1 MPRPNTTYR
10 VLNSS
15 NTVLH
20 SGLGFYEALERL
32 RANGSATKITDASGK
47 TVFVRNSSPNVY
59 QVYQFNEYYGTK
71 SPKGSV
77 KEKTGMLG
85 WINDYRYSKAVC
97 GNGMLSHSY
106 TKVFFNHNNVTLDDI
121 YGKQEVNSGGYYL
134 VRTLSTAST
143 DIRFTSAKFTVNLAQ
158 SSVNQKDG
166 INNGYIFVGI
176 TSGLAI
182 CEFGLQHHQ
191 NDWHVAYNAKKF
203 GEKGGFV
210 DKGSLGLGTSN
221 IDVEVEITKGNGF
234 ASMKVTKVSD
244 NTLLKEA
251 TYSNSEFADSKPYE
265 FYRLISLYPAES
277 NNEVVS
283 NLNNGGYFKNIS
295 FKNCR
300 IKRKNQNYESWPY
313 NASFNQFAVA
323 FNDEFIEVN
332 PSTETISISY
342 KGRDNND
349 NLILY

>member
-71 SPKGSV
+71 SPKGSA
-77 KEKTGMLG
+77 KDGTGMLG

-97 GNGMLSHSY
+97 GDGMLSNSY
-106 TKVFFNHNNVTLDDI
+106 TKVFFRNPAVTLDGV
-121 YGKQEVNSGGYYL
+121 YKWQEVNSGGYYS

-143 DIRFTSAKFTVNLAQ
+143 NIRFNKAKFTVNLAQ
-158 SSVNQKDG
+158 ASVNQPDG
-166 INNGYIFVGI
+166 INNAYLFVGVN
-176 TSGLAI
+176 SGKAS
-182 CEFGLQHHQ
+182 CEFGFQRHER
-191 NDWHVAYNAKKF
+191 NWHVLYNVAGTK
-203 GEKGGFV
+203 FV
-210 DKGSLGLGTSN
+210 DLGSLDLGLSN
-221 IDVEVEITKGNGF
+221 TNVTAEIEKINGGLKMNLIG
-234 ASMKVTKVSD
+234 AKVGSQSSW
-244 NTLLKEA
+244 
-251 TYSNSEFADSKPYE
+251 TYSNPEFNDSKPFE
-265 FYRLISLYPAES
+265 FYHSISLCPVES
-277 NNEVVS
+277 NNKVVS
-283 NLNNGGYFKNIS
+283 NLNNGGYFKNAS
-295 FKNCR
+295 FKNCQ
-300 IKRKNQNYESWPY
+300 IARKGQGYEPWLY
-313 NASFNQFAVA
+313 NSSFNQFAVA

-332 PSTETISISY
+332 PSTETASISY

-349 NLILY
+349 NLIF